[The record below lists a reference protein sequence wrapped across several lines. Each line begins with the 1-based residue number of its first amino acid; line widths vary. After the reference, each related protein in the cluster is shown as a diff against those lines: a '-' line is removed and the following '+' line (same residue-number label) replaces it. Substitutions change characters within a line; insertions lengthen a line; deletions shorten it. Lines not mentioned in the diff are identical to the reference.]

1 MDIKY
6 IEKKME
12 KIIPKGVSLLEFMT
26 FGVIV
31 MSTYIFFSN
40 FSLLRLNRK
49 MIREIIY
56 IFSFKNIFVLTI
68 FVLIFVV
75 IDKIQYKIKIKY
87 DFKYNFVQWELLTK
101 KFIELYFFVLS
112 LYLSSFVLLNQKL
125 NEYNTYEMI
134 CFLFFIVSVWIY
146 CINVL
151 SKIFKENSYFDYEYN
166 KSKYLNNTLLK
177 FEGKNIDDINK
188 RIALL
193 ELYEKTSNAYDK
205 GIRIDKEEFKRKE
218 IEKSY
223 LKVNKD

>member
-1 MDIKY
+1 MIMDIKY

-87 DFKYNFVQWELLTK
+87 DFKYNFVPVSYTHLDVYKRQVKDVLK
-101 KFIELYFFVLS
+101 KIRK
-112 LYLSSFVLLNQKL
+112 QK
-125 NEYNTYEMI
+125 
-134 CFLFFIVSVWIY
+134 
-146 CINVL
+146 IN
-151 SKIFKENSYFDYEYN
+151 F
-166 KSKYLNNTLLK
+166 
-177 FEGKNIDDINK
+177 
-188 RIALL
+188 
-193 ELYEKTSNAYDK
+193 
-205 GIRIDKEEFKRKE
+205 
-218 IEKSY
+218 
-223 LKVNKD
+223 

>member
-1 MDIKY
+1 
-6 IEKKME
+6 
-12 KIIPKGVSLLEFMT
+12 
-26 FGVIV
+26 
-31 MSTYIFFSN
+31 
-40 FSLLRLNRK
+40 

-134 CFLFFIVSVWIY
+134 CFLFLLFLFGFIV
-146 CINVL
+146 
-151 SKIFKENSYFDYEYN
+151 
-166 KSKYLNNTLLK
+166 
-177 FEGKNIDDINK
+177 
-188 RIALL
+188 
-193 ELYEKTSNAYDK
+193 
-205 GIRIDKEEFKRKE
+205 
-218 IEKSY
+218 
-223 LKVNKD
+223 

>member
-101 KFIELYFFVLS
+101 KFIELYFF
-112 LYLSSFVLLNQKL
+112 
-125 NEYNTYEMI
+125 
-134 CFLFFIVSVWIY
+134 
-146 CINVL
+146 
-151 SKIFKENSYFDYEYN
+151 ENSFFFFFFN
-166 KSKYLNNTLLK
+166 G
-177 FEGKNIDDINK
+177 FIF
-188 RIALL
+188 R
-193 ELYEKTSNAYDK
+193 
-205 GIRIDKEEFKRKE
+205 
-218 IEKSY
+218 
-223 LKVNKD
+223 

>member
-68 FVLIFVV
+68 IVLIFVV

-87 DFKYNFVQWELLTK
+87 DFKYNFVQWKLLTK

-112 LYLSSFVLLNQKL
+112 LYLSCFVLLNQKL
-125 NEYNTYEMI
+125 N
-134 CFLFFIVSVWIY
+134 
-146 CINVL
+146 
-151 SKIFKENSYFDYEYN
+151 EYN

>member
-75 IDKIQYKIKIKY
+75 VIDKIQYKIKIKY
-87 DFKYNFVQWELLTK
+87 DFKYNFVQWKLLTK

-134 CFLFFIVSVWIY
+134 CFLFLLFLFGFIFVFFICSTKFF
-146 CINVL
+146 C
-151 SKIFKENSYFDYEYN
+151 SK
-166 KSKYLNNTLLK
+166 
-177 FEGKNIDDINK
+177 
-188 RIALL
+188 LL
-193 ELYEKTSNAYDK
+193 EY
-205 GIRIDKEEFKRKE
+205 
-218 IEKSY
+218 
-223 LKVNKD
+223 

>member
-75 IDKIQYKIKIKY
+75 IDKIQYKIKLNMTLNITL
-87 DFKYNFVQWELLTK
+87 YNGN
-101 KFIELYFFVLS
+101 Y
-112 LYLSSFVLLNQKL
+112 
-125 NEYNTYEMI
+125 
-134 CFLFFIVSVWIY
+134 
-146 CINVL
+146 
-151 SKIFKENSYFDYEYN
+151 
-166 KSKYLNNTLLK
+166 
-177 FEGKNIDDINK
+177 
-188 RIALL
+188 
-193 ELYEKTSNAYDK
+193 
-205 GIRIDKEEFKRKE
+205 
-218 IEKSY
+218 
-223 LKVNKD
+223 

>member
-26 FGVIV
+26 FCVIV
-31 MSTYIFFSN
+31 MSTYIFSN

-75 IDKIQYKIKIKY
+75 IDKFNIRLKLNMILNIY
-87 DFKYNFVQWELLTK
+87 FCTMELLTK
-101 KFIELYFFVLS
+101 KFIELYFLFYL

-134 CFLFFIVSVWIY
+134 CFLFLLFLFGFIV
-146 CINVL
+146 
-151 SKIFKENSYFDYEYN
+151 
-166 KSKYLNNTLLK
+166 
-177 FEGKNIDDINK
+177 
-188 RIALL
+188 
-193 ELYEKTSNAYDK
+193 
-205 GIRIDKEEFKRKE
+205 
-218 IEKSY
+218 
-223 LKVNKD
+223 

>member
-75 IDKIQYKIKIKY
+75 VIDKIQYKIKIKY
-87 DFKYNFVQWELLTK
+87 DFKYNFVQWKLLTK

-112 LYLSSFVLLNQKL
+112 YIFYFVLVLVIFFPEKRTNNGL
-125 NEYNTYEMI
+125 CIFI
-134 CFLFFIVSVWIY
+134 CIV
-146 CINVL
+146 
-151 SKIFKENSYFDYEYN
+151 
-166 KSKYLNNTLLK
+166 
-177 FEGKNIDDINK
+177 
-188 RIALL
+188 
-193 ELYEKTSNAYDK
+193 
-205 GIRIDKEEFKRKE
+205 
-218 IEKSY
+218 
-223 LKVNKD
+223 

>member
-49 MIREIIY
+49 MIRENHIKY
-56 IFSFKNIFVLTI
+56 SFFEALLYLTW
-68 FVLIFVV
+68 
-75 IDKIQYKIKIKY
+75 IQYKIKIKY
-87 DFKYNFVQWELLTK
+87 DFKYNFVQWKLLTK

-151 SKIFKENSYFDYEYN
+151 SKIFKEDSYFDYEYN

>member
-87 DFKYNFVQWELLTK
+87 DFKYNFVQWKLLTK

-125 NEYNTYEMI
+125 N
-134 CFLFFIVSVWIY
+134 
-146 CINVL
+146 
-151 SKIFKENSYFDYEYN
+151 EYN

>member
-87 DFKYNFVQWELLTK
+87 DFKYNFVQWKLLTK
-101 KFIELYFFVLS
+101 KFIELYFFCFI
-112 LYLSSFVLLNQKL
+112 FVFVQFCL
-125 NEYNTYEMI
+125 I
-134 CFLFFIVSVWIY
+134 
-146 CINVL
+146 
-151 SKIFKENSYFDYEYN
+151 
-166 KSKYLNNTLLK
+166 KSKT
-177 FEGKNIDDINK
+177 E
-188 RIALL
+188 
-193 ELYEKTSNAYDK
+193 
-205 GIRIDKEEFKRKE
+205 
-218 IEKSY
+218 
-223 LKVNKD
+223 

>member
-151 SKIFKENSYFDYEYN
+151 SKIFKEDSYFDYEYN

-188 RIALL
+188 RIA
-193 ELYEKTSNAYDK
+193 
-205 GIRIDKEEFKRKE
+205 F
-218 IEKSY
+218 
-223 LKVNKD
+223 

>member
-40 FSLLRLNRK
+40 FSLLRLIRK

-75 IDKIQYKIKIKY
+75 VIDKIQYKIKIKY
-87 DFKYNFVQWELLTK
+87 DFKYNFVQWKLLTK
-101 KFIELYFFVLS
+101 NLLNYIFLFYLCICPVLS
-112 LYLSSFVLLNQKL
+112 Y
-125 NEYNTYEMI
+125 
-134 CFLFFIVSVWIY
+134 
-146 CINVL
+146 
-151 SKIFKENSYFDYEYN
+151 
-166 KSKYLNNTLLK
+166 
-177 FEGKNIDDINK
+177 
-188 RIALL
+188 
-193 ELYEKTSNAYDK
+193 
-205 GIRIDKEEFKRKE
+205 
-218 IEKSY
+218 
-223 LKVNKD
+223 

>member
-75 IDKIQYKIKIKY
+75 VIDKIQYKIKIKY
-87 DFKYNFVQWELLTK
+87 DFKYNFVQWKLLTK
-101 KFIELYFFVLS
+101 NLLNYIFLFYLCICPVLS
-112 LYLSSFVLLNQKL
+112 DYYGVANQ
-125 NEYNTYEMI
+125 
-134 CFLFFIVSVWIY
+134 
-146 CINVL
+146 
-151 SKIFKENSYFDYEYN
+151 
-166 KSKYLNNTLLK
+166 
-177 FEGKNIDDINK
+177 
-188 RIALL
+188 
-193 ELYEKTSNAYDK
+193 
-205 GIRIDKEEFKRKE
+205 
-218 IEKSY
+218 
-223 LKVNKD
+223 